1 MYHSY
6 EQYQEHMDHEF
17 ASQYDDNRE
26 RYSAEIQ
33 EAQNEYELQQWY
45 DEYMNKVYEAGFGDD
60 SDAYEASWRRIF
72 KYAQSGAIDDLLEN
86 NT

>member
-6 EQYQEHMDHEF
+6 EQYREHMDHEF

-45 DEYMNKVYEAGFGDD
+45 DDYMNKVYEAGFGDD

>member
-1 MYHSY
+1 
-6 EQYQEHMDHEF
+6 MDHEF

>member
-17 ASQYDDNRE
+17 GTHYDDHRE

-33 EAQNEYELQQWY
+33 EAQNEYELT
-45 DEYMNKVYEAGFGDD
+45 MV
-60 SDAYEASWRRIF
+60 
-72 KYAQSGAIDDLLEN
+72 
-86 NT
+86 

>member
-17 ASQYDDNRE
+17 GSHYDDHRE

-45 DEYMNKVYEAGFGDD
+45 DEYMTKVYEAGFMMIQKHTKHLGK
-60 SDAYEASWRRIF
+60 EPF
-72 KYAQSGAIDDLLEN
+72 
-86 NT
+86 

>member
-6 EQYQEHMDHEF
+6 EQYQEHINHEF
-17 ASQYDDNRE
+17 GSYYDDHRE

-60 SDAYEASWRRIF
+60 SDAYEASWKRIF
-72 KYAQSGAIDDLLEN
+72 QYAQSGAIDDLLEN
-86 NT
+86 NA

>member
-6 EQYQEHMDHEF
+6 EQYREHMDHEF

-86 NT
+86 NA

>member
-17 ASQYDDNRE
+17 GAQYDDTRE

-33 EAQNEYELQQWY
+33 EAQNEYELRQWY
-45 DEYMNKVYEAGFGDD
+45 DEYMTKVYEAGFGDD
-60 SDAYEASWRRIF
+60 SDAYEASWKRIF
-72 KYAQSGAIDDLLEN
+72 EYAQSGAIDDLLEN
-86 NT
+86 NA

>member
-17 ASQYDDNRE
+17 GAQYDDHRE

-45 DEYMNKVYEAGFGDD
+45 DEYMSKEYEAGFGDD

-72 KYAQSGAIDDLLEN
+72 DYAQSGAIDDLLEN
-86 NT
+86 NA

>member
-6 EQYQEHMDHEF
+6 EQYHEHMDHEF
-17 ASQYDDNRE
+17 GAQYDDHRE

-45 DEYMNKVYEAGFGDD
+45 DEYMTKVYEAGFGDD
-60 SDAYEASWRRIF
+60 SEAYEASWKRIF
-72 KYAQSGAIDDLLEN
+72 QYAQSGAINDLLEN
-86 NT
+86 NA

>member
-17 ASQYDDNRE
+17 GAQFDDHRE

-45 DEYMNKVYEAGFGDD
+45 DEYMSKVYEAGFGDD

-72 KYAQSGAIDDLLEN
+72 DYAQSGAIDDLIEN
-86 NT
+86 NA

>member
-6 EQYQEHMDHEF
+6 EQYREHMEHEF

-45 DEYMNKVYEAGFGDD
+45 DDYMNKVYEAGFGDD